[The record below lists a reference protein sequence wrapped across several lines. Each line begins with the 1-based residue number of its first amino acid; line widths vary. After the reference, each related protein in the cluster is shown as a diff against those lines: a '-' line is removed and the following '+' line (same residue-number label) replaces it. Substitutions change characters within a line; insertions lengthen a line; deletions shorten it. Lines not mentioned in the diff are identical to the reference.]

1 MDSEGAGTGS
11 GETILG
17 LQGWDWGQ
25 SWCGE
30 GQHGAVHQIG
40 PYAHGVGLLEPS
52 HAGAHTRL
60 QGELVH
66 VHSSL
71 ACFICRASWFLE

>member
-71 ACFICRASWFLE
+71 ACFIRRASWFLE